1 MGRFIHQDII
11 LVTMQLMTA
20 IMDTNLL
27 EDIVDIVFTVVA
39 GLEVILIV

>member
-1 MGRFIHQDII
+1 
-11 LVTMQLMTA
+11 MQLMTA